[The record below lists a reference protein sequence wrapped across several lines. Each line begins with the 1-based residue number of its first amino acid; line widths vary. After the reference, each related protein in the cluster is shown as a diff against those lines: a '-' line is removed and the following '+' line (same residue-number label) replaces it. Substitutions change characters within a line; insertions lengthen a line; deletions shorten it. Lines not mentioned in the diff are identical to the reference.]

1 MSGNGVL
8 DFRLSE
14 HSVLVSCKR
23 NHFFFPSFLPVCLL
37 SAPHVVLESENSSG
51 MVSLVS
57 VLSLP
62 STGNPSIR
70 GTQGM
75 FLRVKGSFFFFH
87 PSDEW
92 KLSSNA
98 DANGNAQ
105 PSSLAAKGYRSVH
118 PSLPSS
124 KPQVG
129 VCPRAGWGPL
139 LSRIAYTCAC
149 PLTRLDDGL
158 DSESHF

>member
-75 FLRVKGSFFFFH
+75 FLRVKGSFFFSIPQMSGSFLPMPMPMEM
-87 PSDEW
+87 PSP
-92 KLSSNA
+92 L
-98 DANGNAQ
+98 
-105 PSSLAAKGYRSVH
+105 H
-118 PSLPSS
+118 SLPRATE
-124 KPQVG
+124 
-129 VCPRAGWGPL
+129 VCIPAFPPASPR
-139 LSRIAYTCAC
+139 
-149 PLTRLDDGL
+149 
-158 DSESHF
+158 

>member
-1 MSGNGVL
+1 MSGNGAL

-14 HSVLVSCKR
+14 YCVLVPCKR
-23 NHFFFPSFLPVCLL
+23 NHFCFPSFLPVCLL
-37 SAPHVVLESENSSG
+37 SAPHVVLESENSSAG

-70 GTQGM
+70 GNQGM
-75 FLRVKGSFFFFH
+75 FLRVRGSFFFFH

-92 KLSSNA
+92 RLSSNA

-129 VCPRAGWGPL
+129 EGPRAGWGPL
-139 LSRIAYTCAC
+139 LSR
-149 PLTRLDDGL
+149 
-158 DSESHF
+158 